1 MFLLSWSQNV
11 SYLPSQF
18 DSLPPQGLLAA
29 QSGSSGFGWDPLS
42 FAFTAAI
49 GLLAVIVP
57 GLLSSGPGRL
67 KASKAAIGVPAG
79 KTNTQFHRDE
89 FQYRTTLMVP
99 FIRELWRLKAT
110 ENIGSKIRMYPA
122 RWVTLLEIARLS
134 LSLDGIE
141 TVGGSQLVE
150 VVIDHLPSDVT
161 ATPCLGH
168 FQECGHT
175 RMYGR
180 LQRCHKR

>member
-29 QSGSSGFGWDPLS
+29 QSGSSGFSWDPLS
-42 FAFTAAI
+42 FAFTAVI
-49 GLLAVIVP
+49 GVLAVIVP
-57 GLLSSGPGRL
+57 GITVFQGLLSAGPSRL

-89 FQYRTTLMVP
+89 FQYRTTPMVP
-99 FIRELWRLKAT
+99 FIRELWRFLAT

-122 RWVTLLEIARLS
+122 RWVTLPEIACLS
-134 LSLDGIE
+134 PSLDGIE
-141 TVGGSQLVE
+141 TVGDS
-150 VVIDHLPSDVT
+150 
-161 ATPCLGH
+161 
-168 FQECGHT
+168 
-175 RMYGR
+175 
-180 LQRCHKR
+180 